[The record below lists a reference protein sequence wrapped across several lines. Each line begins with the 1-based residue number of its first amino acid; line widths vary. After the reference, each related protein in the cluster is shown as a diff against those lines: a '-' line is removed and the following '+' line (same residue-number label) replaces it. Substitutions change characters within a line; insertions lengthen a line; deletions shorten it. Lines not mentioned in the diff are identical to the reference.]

1 MTYAIKC
8 GEKRTI
14 MKELFNA
21 TKNSINHVTGDA
33 FIVPNHARRFGNATF
48 ESIINRYKKVA
59 EENGVTEDSK
69 FIEVWIVS
77 KDLKTDNLCDHGAHV
92 LCDGEEVVIHP
103 RISYIP
109 EELFQGKKEGEH
121 VTVKFTDND
130 IPFEIDLRL
139 SQKEYRYARF
149 GTFEEVLEVVTR

>member
-1 MTYAIKC
+1 
-8 GEKRTI
+8 
-14 MKELFNA
+14 MKDLFNA
-21 TKNSINHVTGDA
+21 TKNSINHATGDV
-33 FIVPNHARRFGNATF
+33 FIVPNYARRFGDITF
-48 ESIINRYKKVA
+48 ESVINRCKKVA
-59 EENGVTEDSK
+59 DENGITVTENSK

-77 KDLKTDNLCDHGAHV
+77 KKDLKTDNLCDHGAHV
-92 LCDGEEVVIHP
+92 LLDGEEVVIHP

-109 EELFQGKKEGEH
+109 EELFQGKKEGDH